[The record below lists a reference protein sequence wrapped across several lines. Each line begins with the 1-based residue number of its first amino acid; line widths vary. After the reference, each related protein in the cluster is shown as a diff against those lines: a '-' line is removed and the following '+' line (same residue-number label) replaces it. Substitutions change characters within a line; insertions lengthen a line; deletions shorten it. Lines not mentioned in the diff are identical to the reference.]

1 MECKQ
6 KPTFAD
12 KISGFPQKESITMI
26 FKRQK
31 YIDKLVA
38 GLGNG
43 LVKIVT
49 GGRRCGKSFLLFNLF
64 HEYLISHNVAEDHII
79 ELSLDD
85 RKNKPLRNPDALL
98 DFIDKRV
105 RKDEDTYYVILDEVQ
120 MVEDFV
126 EVILSL
132 MHTPRMEVLVS
143 GSNSRF
149 LSKDVATEF
158 RGRGEEIRVWPLS
171 FSEYY
176 EEMGGERALAW
187 RDYYT
192 YGGLPQVA
200 LLHDGEQKVEYLRNM
215 YELTYLRDII
225 ERNHLRNAEGMR
237 QMVQILSSGIGSSTN
252 PKRISNTF
260 QSVENVAI
268 SHNTIKD
275 YIAYLQDAFLVEEA
289 MRYDVKGRKYIGT
302 ESKYYFTD
310 MGLRG
315 AVLGFRQQEETHI
328 MENVIYNELRMR
340 GFLVDVGMIE
350 AWKKDKNDH
359 NVRRKLEI
367 DFVANKGSQRYYI
380 QSAFAISDREKKEQE
395 EASLKAV
402 KDAFKRVVIL
412 RNDIM
417 PYHDENGFLIIGLLD
432 FLLQENSLD
441 L

>member
-1 MECKQ
+1 
-6 KPTFAD
+6 
-12 KISGFPQKESITMI
+12 MI

-105 RKDEDTYYVILDEVQ
+105 KKDEDTYYVILDEVQ

-252 PKRISNTF
+252 PKRICNTF